1 MYLPSMSLEGKTAL
15 VTGAGR
21 GIGKAVALSLG
32 AAGANVVAVSRTKE
46 QVDEV
51 VEELR
56 SHGIKGLA
64 LKVDVTVL
72 DDLQKMVDQSVEAFG
87 GIDILVNNA
96 GVTRK
101 KPAEDVTEEDWDFVL
116 NTNLKGM
123 FFCAQAVG
131 KQMIKQRS
139 GSIINMA
146 SVGSKVAISHSIG
159 YCASKGG
166 LLQITKVLAVEW
178 TKYNIRV
185 NAVGPAYIETPLL
198 EFIKEMPELYGKI
211 TGRTPMGRMGK
222 VEEVIGAVL
231 YLASDASSYTTGETI
246 FVDGG
251 LLAYGI

>member
-21 GIGKAVALSLG
+21 GIGRAIALSLG
-32 AAGANVVAVSRTKE
+32 AAGANVIAVSRTKE

-51 VEELR
+51 VTELKA
-56 SHGIKGLA
+56 HGKNA
-64 LKVDVTVL
+64 LSMKVDVTVK
-72 DDLQKMVDQSVEAFG
+72 DDLQKMVDKSVETFG

-101 KPAEDVTEEDWDFVL
+101 KPAEEVTEEDWDFVI

-131 KQMIKQRS
+131 RQMIKQNS
-139 GSIINMA
+139 GSIINIG
-146 SVGSKVAISHSIG
+146 SVASKVAISNSVA

-198 EFIKEMPELYGKI
+198 EFIKDMPELYGKI
-211 TGRTPMGRMGK
+211 TGRTPMGRLGR

-231 YLASDASSYTTGETI
+231 YLASDASSYVTGETI
-246 FVDGG
+246 FIDGG

>member
-1 MYLPSMSLEGKTAL
+1 VYLPSMSLEGKTAL

-21 GIGKAVALSLG
+21 GIGRAIALSLG
-32 AAGANVVAVSRTKE
+32 AAGANVIAVSRTKE

-51 VEELR
+51 VTELKA
-56 SHGIKGLA
+56 HGKNA
-64 LKVDVTVL
+64 LSMKVDVTVK
-72 DDLQKMVDQSVEAFG
+72 DDLQKMVDKSVETFG

-101 KPAEDVTEEDWDFVL
+101 KPAEEVTEEDWDFVI

-131 KQMIKQRS
+131 RQMIKQNS
-139 GSIINMA
+139 GSIINIG
-146 SVGSKVAISHSIG
+146 SVASKVAISNSVA

-198 EFIKEMPELYGKI
+198 EFIKDMPELYGKI
-211 TGRTPMGRMGK
+211 TGRTPMGRLGR

-231 YLASDASSYTTGETI
+231 YLASDASSYVTGETI
-246 FVDGG
+246 FIDGG